1 NSTSSIAS
9 MLDGGD
15 VGMGLYEFTIN
26 VVVNSGGS
34 PVCQN
39 DDSDESIDWTISL
52 ITLDYTLTEVKE

>member
-1 NSTSSIAS
+1 

-34 PVCQN
+34 PIAKTEIRMN
-39 DDSDESIDWTISL
+39 PL
-52 ITLDYTLTEVKE
+52 IGQFPDYA